1 MDRKKLILYVGVPV
15 LAIVGA
21 VSYHRMERNA
31 ELGRQRTQKGAG
43 LVPVT
48 LVPVESRPF
57 RSAIAFTGTL
67 LAVNRAELKAEV
79 AGRVTRVT
87 VQEGDRVAAGT
98 VLCAQDEDE
107 LLLSVQA
114 AEAQLAQAQAQAQ
127 QTRRDNERAQSLLE
141 KRSVTR
147 QAAQQAETNFNAAMA
162 GARAAESNLGLAKTR
177 LKKARTTAPFAGEVA
192 KRSVQPGEMLNPGQT
207 SFEVVDNRKLEI
219 QADLPAEAL
228 AVVKVGMKA
237 SFKVVGFESPF
248 EAKLTQISPSLQADG
263 RTLRVRLE
271 VPNPSG
277 KLKGGLFAEGTIE
290 GETVTQRLA
299 LPSGILTATGR
310 EAEVFAA
317 VNNIAVRR
325 KITVGPDQNGWRP
338 VEADWLTP
346 GTQIIGD
353 GQKLVVDGSV
363 LQVVKAPALSQGK

>member
-1 MDRKKLILYVGVPV
+1 
-15 LAIVGA
+15 
-21 VSYHRMERNA
+21 
-31 ELGRQRTQKGAG
+31 
-43 LVPVT
+43 
-48 LVPVESRPF
+48 
-57 RSAIAFTGTL
+57 
-67 LAVNRAELKAEV
+67 
-79 AGRVTRVT
+79 
-87 VQEGDRVAAGT
+87 
-98 VLCAQDEDE
+98 
-107 LLLSVQA
+107 
-114 AEAQLAQAQAQAQ
+114 
-127 QTRRDNERAQSLLE
+127 
-141 KRSVTR
+141 
-147 QAAQQAETNFNAAMA
+147 
-162 GARAAESNLGLAKTR
+162 
-177 LKKARTTAPFAGEVA
+177 VA